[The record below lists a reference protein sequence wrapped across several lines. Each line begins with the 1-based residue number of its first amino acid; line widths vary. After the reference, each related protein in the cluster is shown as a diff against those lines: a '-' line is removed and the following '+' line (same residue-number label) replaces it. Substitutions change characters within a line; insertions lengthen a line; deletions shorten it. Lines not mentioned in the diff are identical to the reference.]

1 VLLCKSKGVKKPTS
15 HVIPSEA
22 RNLQLFVFKCRCLA
36 SLSMTAR
43 TCRQKST
50 EQSENVYENKGQ
62 GKKVE
67 QPGSADLQVRNADAS
82 LRSA

>member
-1 VLLCKSKGVKKPTS
+1 
-15 HVIPSEA
+15 
-22 RNLQLFVFKCRCLA
+22 
-36 SLSMTAR
+36 MTAR